1 MSAII
6 GVVREGK
13 VIMATDTQRTWG
25 NVQTR
30 AGAGYGSNVIWTEN
44 GVMLGVAGYQLIK
57 YAIVPHPEWFDGLAH
72 EPLTKRYLV
81 ERVIPPRPLSHDLM
95 VSMFHAFGIS
105 LDEVLIYKFSEGVF
119 MSKLKLSANDQNL
132 ELESR
137 TSDAIALALRTNAP
151 IYTTQE
157 VLDKTGFLIKDG
169 EQGKV
174 AVKPKRTLS
183 DMTVEELQKKLNRAV
198 ELEKYE
204 LAASIQKAIN
214 EKLGNEPKTEDLAE

>member
-1 MSAII
+1 MIENKIEMDVMGITYSQIQSGAYALLLKQRDGDLRVPIVV
-6 GVVREGK
+6 GV
-13 VIMATDTQRTWG
+13 
-25 NVQTR
+25 
-30 AGAGYGSNVIWTEN
+30 
-44 GVMLGVAGYQLIK
+44 
-57 YAIVPHPEWFDGLAH
+57 PEAQSIAMRLEH
-72 EPLTKRYLV
+72 
-81 ERVIPPRPLSHDLM
+81 VIPPRPLSHDLM

-105 LDEVLIYKFSEGVF
+105 LDEVLIYRFSEGVF
-119 MSKLKLSANDQNL
+119 MSKLKLSTNDQNL

-183 DMTVEELQKKLNRAV
+183 DMTVDELQKKLNRAV
-198 ELEKYE
+198 ALEKYE

-214 EKLGNEPKTEDLAE
+214 EKLGNEPKTDDIAE

>member
-1 MSAII
+1 MDVMGITYSQI
-6 GVVREGK
+6 
-13 VIMATDTQRTWG
+13 Q
-25 NVQTR
+25 
-30 AGAGYGSNVIWTEN
+30 AGAYALLLKQRDGDLRVPIVVGTSEAQSIAMRMEN
-44 GVMLGVAGYQLIK
+44 
-57 YAIVPHPEWFDGLAH
+57 
-72 EPLTKRYLV
+72 
-81 ERVIPPRPLSHDLM
+81 VIPPRPLSHDLM

-105 LDEVLIYKFSEGVF
+105 LDEVMIYKFSEGVF
-119 MSKLKLSANDQNL
+119 MSRLKLSTANQNL

-151 IYTTQE
+151 IYTTRE

-174 AVKPKRTLS
+174 AVKPKRSLS
-183 DMTVEELQKKLNRAV
+183 DMTVEELQKKLSRAV

-214 EKLGNEPKTEDLAE
+214 EKLGNEPKTEDLSE

>member
-1 MSAII
+1 MTDNKIEMDVMGITYSQIQQGAYALLLKQHDGDLRVPIVVGAPEAQAIAM
-6 GVVREGK
+6 RLE
-13 VIMATDTQRTWG
+13 
-25 NVQTR
+25 
-30 AGAGYGSNVIWTEN
+30 
-44 GVMLGVAGYQLIK
+44 
-57 YAIVPHPEWFDGLAH
+57 H
-72 EPLTKRYLV
+72 
-81 ERVIPPRPLSHDLM
+81 VIPPRPLSHDLM

-119 MSKLKLSANDQNL
+119 MSRLKLSTKEHDL

-169 EQGKV
+169 EKGKV
-174 AVKPKRTLS
+174 AVKPKRTLADLS
-183 DMTVEELQKKLNRAV
+183 VDELRQKLSRAV

-204 LAASIQKAIN
+204 LAASIQKPIN
-214 EKLGNEPKTEDLAE
+214 EKLGNEPASQELPE

>member
-1 MSAII
+1 MTENKIEMDVMGITYSQI
-6 GVVREGK
+6 
-13 VIMATDTQRTWG
+13 Q
-25 NVQTR
+25 
-30 AGAGYGSNVIWTEN
+30 AGAYALLLKQRDGDLRVPIVV
-44 GVMLGVAGYQLIK
+44 GV
-57 YAIVPHPEWFDGLAH
+57 PEAQSIAMRLEH
-72 EPLTKRYLV
+72 
-81 ERVIPPRPLSHDLM
+81 VIPPRPMSHDLM

-119 MSKLKLSANDQNL
+119 MSKLKLSTNDQEL

-151 IYTTQE
+151 IYATQS

-174 AVKPKRTLS
+174 AIKPKRSLS
-183 DMTVEELQKKLNRAV
+183 DLTIDELRNKLNRAV

-214 EKLGNEPKTEDLAE
+214 EKLGNEPTTDELPE

>member
-1 MSAII
+1 MTENKIEMDVMGITYSQI
-6 GVVREGK
+6 
-13 VIMATDTQRTWG
+13 Q
-25 NVQTR
+25 
-30 AGAGYGSNVIWTEN
+30 AGA
-44 GVMLGVAGYQLIK
+44 
-57 YAIVPHPEWFDGLAH
+57 YALLLKQRDGDLRVPIVVGTSEAQSIAMRMEH
-72 EPLTKRYLV
+72 
-81 ERVIPPRPLSHDLM
+81 VIPPRPLSHDLM

-105 LDEVLIYKFSEGVF
+105 LDEVMIYKFSEGVF
-119 MSKLKLSANDQNL
+119 MSRLKLSTANQNL

-151 IYTTQE
+151 IYTTRE

-174 AVKPKRTLS
+174 AVKPKRSLS
-183 DMTVEELQKKLNRAV
+183 DMTVEELQKKLSRAV

-214 EKLGNEPKTEDLAE
+214 EKLGNEPKTEDIAE

>member
-1 MSAII
+1 MTENKIEMDVMGITYSQI
-6 GVVREGK
+6 
-13 VIMATDTQRTWG
+13 Q
-25 NVQTR
+25 
-30 AGAGYGSNVIWTEN
+30 AGA
-44 GVMLGVAGYQLIK
+44 
-57 YAIVPHPEWFDGLAH
+57 YALLLKQRDGDLRVPIVVGTSEAQSIAMRMEH
-72 EPLTKRYLV
+72 
-81 ERVIPPRPLSHDLM
+81 VIPPRPLSYDLM

-119 MSKLKLSANDQNL
+119 MSRLKLSTASQNL

-151 IYTTQE
+151 IYTTRE

-174 AVKPKRTLS
+174 AVKPKRSLS
-183 DMTVEELQKKLNRAV
+183 DMTVEELQKKLSRAV

-214 EKLGNEPKTEDLAE
+214 EKLGNEPKTEDLSE

>member
-1 MSAII
+1 MDVMGITYSQIQQGAYALLLKQHDGDLRVPIVVGVPEAQAIAM
-6 GVVREGK
+6 RLE
-13 VIMATDTQRTWG
+13 
-25 NVQTR
+25 
-30 AGAGYGSNVIWTEN
+30 
-44 GVMLGVAGYQLIK
+44 
-57 YAIVPHPEWFDGLAH
+57 H
-72 EPLTKRYLV
+72 
-81 ERVIPPRPLSHDLM
+81 VIPPRPLSHDLM

-119 MSKLKLSANDQNL
+119 MSKLKLSTNDQNL

-214 EKLGNEPKTEDLAE
+214 EKLGNEPTAEELSE

>member
-1 MSAII
+1 M
-6 GVVREGK
+6 
-13 VIMATDTQRTWG
+13 
-25 NVQTR
+25 NVMGITYSQIQ
-30 AGAGYGSNVIWTEN
+30 AGA
-44 GVMLGVAGYQLIK
+44 
-57 YAIVPHPEWFDGLAH
+57 YALLLKQRDGDLRVPIVVGTSEAQSIAMRMEH
-72 EPLTKRYLV
+72 
-81 ERVIPPRPLSHDLM
+81 VIPPRPLSHDLM

-105 LDEVLIYKFSEGVF
+105 LDEVMIYKFSEGVF
-119 MSKLKLSANDQNL
+119 MSRLKLSTANQNL

-151 IYTTQE
+151 IYTTRE

-174 AVKPKRTLS
+174 AVKPKRSLS
-183 DMTVEELQKKLNRAV
+183 DMTVEELQKKLSRAV

-214 EKLGNEPKTEDLAE
+214 EKLGNEPKTEDIAE

>member
-1 MSAII
+1 MDVMGITYSQI
-6 GVVREGK
+6 
-13 VIMATDTQRTWG
+13 Q
-25 NVQTR
+25 
-30 AGAGYGSNVIWTEN
+30 AGA
-44 GVMLGVAGYQLIK
+44 
-57 YAIVPHPEWFDGLAH
+57 YALLLKQRDGDLRVPIVVGTSEAQSIAMRMEH
-72 EPLTKRYLV
+72 
-81 ERVIPPRPLSHDLM
+81 VIPPRPLSHDLM

-119 MSKLKLSANDQNL
+119 MSRLKLSTNDQDL

-169 EQGKV
+169 EKGKV
-174 AVKPKRTLS
+174 AVKPKRSLA

-214 EKLGNEPKTEDLAE
+214 EKLGNEPKTEDIEE

>member
-1 MSAII
+1 MTENKIEMDVMGITYSQI
-6 GVVREGK
+6 
-13 VIMATDTQRTWG
+13 Q
-25 NVQTR
+25 
-30 AGAGYGSNVIWTEN
+30 AGA
-44 GVMLGVAGYQLIK
+44 
-57 YAIVPHPEWFDGLAH
+57 YALLLKQRDGDLRVPIVVGTSEAQSIAMRIEH
-72 EPLTKRYLV
+72 
-81 ERVIPPRPLSHDLM
+81 VIPPRPLSHDLM

-119 MSKLKLSANDQNL
+119 MSKLKLSTKDQDL

-157 VLDKTGFLIKDG
+157 VLDKTGFLIQDSKD
-169 EQGKV
+169 GKV
-174 AVKPKRTLS
+174 AVKPKRTLA

-204 LAASIQKAIN
+204 LAAGIQKAIN
-214 EKLGNEPKTEDLAE
+214 EKLGNEPKNEDITE

>member
-1 MSAII
+1 MD
-6 GVVREGK
+6 VVG
-13 VIMATDTQRTWG
+13 ITYSQI
-25 NVQTR
+25 Q
-30 AGAGYGSNVIWTEN
+30 AGAYALLLKQHDGDLRVPIVV
-44 GVMLGVAGYQLIK
+44 GVPEAQ
-57 YAIVPHPEWFDGLAH
+57 AIAMRLEH
-72 EPLTKRYLV
+72 
-81 ERVIPPRPLSHDLM
+81 VIPPRPLSHDLM

-105 LDEVLIYKFSEGVF
+105 LDEVLIYKFSDGVF
-119 MSKLKLSANDQNL
+119 MSRLKLSTNEQDM

-174 AVKPKRTLS
+174 AVKPKRELS

-198 ELEKYE
+198 KLEKYE

-214 EKLGNEPKTEDLAE
+214 EKLGNEPKTEEISE